1 MGTDQPRRDPNRTEK
16 KREENDA
23 WASVLAYLPV
33 PEPLAFRNS
42 IWTIFPGVKLKM
54 KQASGLEQR
63 LLQGREEVSIL
74 LILEKAAMDCDL

>member
-1 MGTDQPRRDPNRTEK
+1 MPG
-16 KREENDA
+16 
-23 WASVLAYLPV
+23 ASVLAYLPV

-63 LLQGREEVSIL
+63 LLQGKEEVSIL